1 MLLSKFVDTGRREW
15 IEGLFVFLFLSFY
28 QTKKSIAFPCISTGV
43 YGYPN
48 EQAAR
53 TAISTIIDF
62 LESDD
67 QLDLVVFCVFL
78 ERDLSVYEDL
88 LEQLVVE

>member
-1 MLLSKFVDTGRREW
+1 MDWRFFGLL
-15 IEGLFVFLFLSFY
+15 IHLLINI
-28 QTKKSIAFPCISTGV
+28 KSIAFPCISTGV

-53 TAISTIIDF
+53 TAITTIVDF

-67 QLDLVVFCVFL
+67 QLDLIVFCVFL
-78 ERDLSVYEDL
+78 ERDLSIYEDL